1 MKWFIVMLS
10 ALSLLLAGAI
20 LLMPSS
26 AAAAPWISG
35 ADADAAEWVKE
46 VEQELL
52 RPEYR
57 EVFLNDPRTPQAPVL
72 RLLNRAAIAYDA
84 HDVALAQDMVHQAI
98 EVLEVWRERYRPGDF
113 IHSETHSIRATANK
127 ELRPWPAS
135 YPGT

>member
-1 MKWFIVMLS
+1 MKRLMIVVT

-20 LLMPSS
+20 FIMPSS
-26 AAAAPWISG
+26 VAAAPWISG
-35 ADADAAEWVKE
+35 ADSYAAEWVKE

-98 EVLEVWRERYRPGDF
+98 EVLEEGVRKQYYGESDIAPV
-113 IHSETHSIRATANK
+113 ISSIQKHIPFAPRQAK
-127 ELRPWPAS
+127 S
-135 YPGT
+135 